1 MKTKRMLCALA
12 LAALV
17 FSAAAAFAEVQL
29 FVSKNTVKVYDPELK
44 NYSVLNDFHA
54 NGWKTHNYLAL
65 VWDANDAWA
74 YDIRTHEWLPLNG
87 FAAVNTGM
95 SDNYAMV
102 WEPTRVAIFDAK
114 ARKWIVSPEPITTVR
129 SPLISRGMGAML
141 TDAEFVVFDPVL
153 HEWKAFETER
163 AGSGETFDW
172 DAVLG
177 DRLAVCWD
185 DTKVVLYDTTLH
197 QWQEKEIAK
206 VQAALMDEYSV
217 KVFTADNVYLY
228 DAMKHRWSVK
238 ERQ

>member
-1 MKTKRMLCALA
+1 MQGKRMVCVFALLA
-12 LAALV
+12 LAC
-17 FSAAAAFAEVQL
+17 SAFAAYAEVQL

-44 NYSVLNDFHA
+44 NYSVLNDFNA

-65 VWDANDAWA
+65 VWDANGVLA
-74 YDIRTHEWLPLNG
+74 YDIRTHEWLPLQG
-87 FAAVNTGM
+87 FIAVNTVM

-102 WEPTRVAIFDAK
+102 WETSRVAIFDAK
-114 ARKWIVSPEPITTVR
+114 ARKWIVSPEPITDVK

-141 TDAEFVVFDPVL
+141 TEAEFVVFDPVL
-153 HEWKAFETER
+153 HEWKSIETER
-163 AGSGETFDW
+163 AGSGEKFAW

-177 DRLAVCWD
+177 DRLAICWD
-185 DTKVVLYDTTLH
+185 DAKVILYDTTLH
-197 QWQEKEIAK
+197 QWQQKEIAK

-217 KVFTADNVYLY
+217 KVFTAGEVHTY

>member
-1 MKTKRMLCALA
+1 MLFALA

-87 FAAVNTGM
+87 FAAVNTVM
-95 SDNYAMV
+95 SDNYAMI
-102 WEPTRVAIFDAK
+102 W
-114 ARKWIVSPEPITTVR
+114 EPITTVR